1 MKINVLFL
9 FIFRYEEEIA
19 RLKGEVPMERPI
31 LPVSTTTGHVALSAL
46 HAGEKRNSSSASL
59 EEVQPCTRPR
69 ESSTGSVSSGTSSS
83 YDWLVTY
90 NPKVPKSLSIDLAH
104 SINFESV
111 VCCVR
116 FSNSGKY
123 LALSGNRVCSIYDAT
138 NGNRLATLP
147 HGNGDRADLYV
158 RSVSFSPEDK
168 WFATGSE
175 DHLIRIWPLESLLS
189 GQETS
194 PKLFT
199 GHTQDVYTLE
209 FIKETRLVSGSG
221 DETLRIWDIEQG
233 ECVHCLTIE
242 SADKSSGRE
251 AAITSL
257 AVSHSRRFV
266 VAGSLDKLVRVWELQ
281 DEEPKL
287 VQTLADHTDS
297 VYSVCFDKDDKTII
311 SGSLDKTIR
320 RWDFS
325 NPGHGSCLQV
335 LAGHKDFVLSV
346 SVGGKRRPLIL
357 SGSKDRSVQF
367 WDNQTDTLQLTLQGH
382 KNSVISV
389 AVSSDGTTFATGSGD
404 GRARIWTLTEK
415 D

>member
-1 MKINVLFL
+1 
-9 FIFRYEEEIA
+9 
-19 RLKGEVPMERPI
+19 MERPT
-31 LPVSTTTGHVALSAL
+31 LPIATAPGQVALSTL

-59 EEVQPCTRPR
+59 EDVQRSTRPR
-69 ESSTGSVSSGTSSS
+69 ESSTGSVTSATSST

-123 LALSGNRVCSIYDAT
+123 LALSGNRICSIYDAT
-138 NGNRLATLP
+138 SGTRLATLP
-147 HGNGDRADLYV
+147 HGNGDQTDLYV

-175 DHLIRIWPLESLLS
+175 DNLIRIWPLESLLAE
-189 GQETS
+189 QES
-194 PKLFT
+194 CPKLLK

-209 FIKETRLVSGSG
+209 FINETGLVSGSG
-221 DETLRIWDIEQG
+221 DETLRIWNIESG
-233 ECVHCLTIE
+233 DCVNCLTIE
-242 SADKSSGRE
+242 SAEKIAGRE

-257 AVSHSRRFV
+257 AVSHSSRFV

-281 DEEPKL
+281 DKDPKL
-287 VQTLADHTDS
+287 IQTLAGHTDS
-297 VYSVCFDKDDKTII
+297 VYSVCFDKEDKIII

-325 NPGHGSCLQV
+325 NPGQGTCLQV
-335 LAGHKDFVLSV
+335 LSGHKDFVLSV
-346 SVGGKRRPLIL
+346 AVGGKQRPLIL

-367 WDNQTDTLQLTLQGH
+367 WDTLTDSLQLTLQGH

-389 AVSSDGTTFATGSGD
+389 AVSSDGSTFATGSGD
-404 GRARIWTLTEK
+404 GRARIWALTEK